1 MPPAP
6 NNPSRWNRVAA
17 TLTHDLPSIATGIV
31 LAIPVAYGV
40 QSWTDAFAASFFVL
54 ILGGVSVPG
63 LVDRYG
69 PTADARSAVLWTIGG
84 CLAVFAAFLALF
96 AILASVLAGTVAAAV
111 AFIVVSL
118 GAPVLLATV
127 TANGTAHV
135 ARR

>member
-1 MPPAP
+1 MSPAP
-6 NNPSRWNRVAA
+6 DQPSLGTRIAA
-17 TLTHDLPSIATGIV
+17 TLAHDLPSIATGIV
-31 LAIPVAYGV
+31 LAMPVAYGV

-69 PTADARSAVLWTIGG
+69 PSSDVRAAVLWTVAG

-96 AILASVLAGTVAAAV
+96 AILAGVLAGTVAAAI

-118 GAPVLLATV
+118 GTPVLLAAV
-127 TANGTAHV
+127 TDT
-135 ARR
+135 